1 MLMCKSVSFYSQK
14 DEDAFFSWIKRI
26 ECIEQVAGAGREL
39 YMYLAS
45 DNIHEYDL
53 RDLLGLFYRYDID
66 MQQLAR
72 FLNNEN
78 KKWFYDNKRSF
89 WHKRVF
95 KR

>member
-14 DEDAFFSWIKRI
+14 DEDAFFVWIKRI
-26 ECIEQVAGAGREL
+26 ECIEQVTGAGREL
-39 YMYLAS
+39 YMHLAS

-53 RDLLGLFYRYDID
+53 RDLLGFFYRYDID

-95 KR
+95 KK